1 MSVTAMAMDVVT
13 EKSNHVVVPMA
24 PNMCIT
30 PCAPSPIPMPY
41 PITGTSSKLDPGLS
55 KVLIKGKKT
64 MNFKCKVKK
73 VNGNQPGTQK
83 DVSTMQTAGHA
94 WAFPVPAV
102 NIHFEGGPVTI
113 TGNAGLANSM

>member
-13 EKSNHVVVPMA
+13 EKSSHVVAPMA
-24 PNMCIT
+24 PNMSIT
-30 PCAPSPIPMPY
+30 PCAPSPLPMPY
-41 PITGTSSKLDPGLS
+41 PITGTSSKLDPGCK
-55 KVLIKGKKT
+55 KVKIKGKKT
-64 MNFKCKVKK
+64 MNFKGKVKK

-83 DVSTMQTAGHA
+83 DISTMQTAGHA

-113 TGNAGLANSM
+113 TGNPGLGNSM